1 MTRGEGLHETALRIN
16 SLPSPPAGEGSGV
29 RGARR
34 LWPRFAS
41 GHCAGALALLLASAT
56 IAQAAGWTM
65 EGGRTPS
72 PKKEADL
79 IAVLKSDAPKAK
91 KADACKDLA
100 IYGSPKAVPE
110 LARLLAD
117 EQLASW
123 ARIAIEAIPGAASD
137 AALRKAVGSL
147 KGLLLVGAI
156 NSIGVRRDPMAVGP
170 LTTKLTDKDAVVAS
184 AAAVALGHIGDAD
197 AAKALQQVLAS
208 APPKV
213 RSSVAEGLVL
223 CAERSLKEAR
233 AEEAVAL
240 YEAVRNA
247 DVPEQ
252 RHVEATRGAILAR
265 KDQGIPLLVEQ
276 LKSSDK
282 KMFQLALGTA
292 REFPGSQVDQSLA
305 NEIAQ
310 LAPERAALLIG
321 AMADRKAT
329 VVLAAL
335 LKAAEHGQQPVRL
348 AAIGALGRVGN
359 DSCVD
364 LLLNIALDPDADLGK
379 AAKAALIDLSD
390 PTVDQ
395 DLVTRLRGAQGKT
408 YPLLIELVGERR
420 IKAIDELVSALD
432 NSDDTVRIA
441 ALRSLG
447 TTVPADKLSV
457 LITQF
462 VTPKHAE
469 DATEAEKAL
478 KAACVRMPDREACAK
493 ELSAAMQQAP
503 VATKIALLKILG
515 AVGGTEALAS
525 VGTAAKT
532 SEPELQDASSRLLG
546 EWMTIDA
553 APVLLDLSKTADGDK
568 YRVRALRGYLR
579 MARQFAMPE
588 AQRIEM
594 CEKAMAA
601 AIQRAE
607 QKLVLDV
614 LKLKKYQSPAV
625 LQVIAK
631 FTRDYPKLNHEA
643 SQAALFIGRELG
655 DEKHSS
661 TADEVRDILSHAK
674 LEKVTLEIVSASYGA
689 GDKKKDVTKTLQ
701 KLAKDVQLISLPSPN
716 YVAVFGG
723 DPAPGTIKQLTVNYK
738 INGKADEAYFGEN
751 AVVILPM
758 PR

>member
-1 MTRGEGLHETALRIN
+1 MVE
-16 SLPSPPAGEGSGV
+16 AG
-29 RGARR
+29 
-34 LWPRFAS
+34 
-41 GHCAGALALLLASAT
+41 
-56 IAQAAGWTM
+56 GWNM
-65 EGGRTPS
+65 EGGRAPS
-72 PKKEADL
+72 PKKEQDL
-79 IAVLKSDAPKAK
+79 IALLRSDTPKAK

-100 IYGSPKAVPE
+100 VYGSQKAVPE
-110 LARLLAD
+110 LAKLLAD

-123 ARIAIEAIPGAASD
+123 ARIALEAIPGPASD

-156 NSIGVRRDPMAVGP
+156 NSIGVRRDAMAAEP
-170 LTTKLTDKDAVVAS
+170 LASKLQDPDADVAS
-184 AAAVALGHIGDAD
+184 AAAVALGRIGNSD
-197 AAKALQQVLAS
+197 AANALQKSLAS

-213 RSSVAEGLVL
+213 RSAVAEGLVL
-223 CAERSLKEAR
+223 CAERSLKEGR
-233 AEEAVAL
+233 AEEAVTL
-240 YEAVRNA
+240 YDAVRKA
-247 DVPEQ
+247 DVPRQ
-252 RHVEATRGAILAR
+252 RMLEATRGAILAR
-265 KDQGIPLLVEQ
+265 KDQGIALLLEQ
-276 LKSSDK
+276 LKSPDK
-282 KMFQLALGTA
+282 KMFQMALGTA
-292 REFPGSQVDQSLA
+292 REFPGNQIDQALA

-310 LAPERAALLIG
+310 VAPERAALLIG
-321 AMADRKAT
+321 AMADRKMT
-329 VVLAAL
+329 VVLSAL
-335 LKAAEHGQQPVRL
+335 LKAAEHGPHPVRL
-348 AAIGALGRVGN
+348 AAIGALGRAGN

-364 LLLNIALDPDADLGK
+364 LLLNIALDPDADL
-379 AAKAALIDLSD
+379 AKTAKGALIDLSG
-390 PTVDQ
+390 PAVDQ

-420 IKAIDELVSALD
+420 IKAVDELVSALD
-432 NSDDTVRIA
+432 NSDDAVRIA

-462 VTPKHAE
+462 VTPKHTE

-503 VATKIALLKILG
+503 AATKIALLKILG

-525 VGTAAKT
+525 LSAAAKT
-532 SEPELQDASSRLLG
+532 SEAELQDASSRLLG

-588 AQRIEM
+588 PQRIEM

-601 AIQRAE
+601 AIQPAE

-614 LKLKKYQSPAV
+614 LKLKKYQSPAGLAV
-625 LQVIAK
+625 VAR
-631 FTRDYPKLNHEA
+631 FTRDYPKLNHET
-643 SQAALFIGRELG
+643 SQAALLIGRELG
-655 DEKHSS
+655 DEKHSA
-661 TADEVRDILSHAK
+661 TADEVRSILAQAK
-674 LEKVTLEIVSASYGA
+674 LEKVKLEIVSASYGA

-701 KLAKDVQLISLPSPN
+701 GLAKDTQLISLPSPS
-716 YVAVFGG
+716 YVAAFGG
-723 DPAPGTIKQLTVNYK
+723 DPAPGTNKQLTVNYK
-738 INGKADEAYFGEN
+738 INGKADEAYYGEN
-751 AVVILPM
+751 AVIVLPT